1 MFKEFKLTKEE
12 NETATNWALTHNCT
26 CQKKSSCGSEV
37 SITFTPTSIGTAVEL
52 SCVCGAKFSLRE
64 L

>member
-1 MFKEFKLTKEE
+1 MFNEFKLNQKESE
-12 NETATNWALTHNCT
+12 DATNWALTHNCT
-26 CQKKSSCGSEV
+26 CKNKSCCGGEV

-52 SCVCGAKFSLRE
+52 YCICGAKHTLRE